1 MFCKSKIVIMGNSPE
16 NILKQNERT
25 LTRITAL
32 YRKLERKAP
41 ESRLNEIRADSEKII
56 KDILAVKPFVD
67 MMTDNRLVNQYFDK
81 HLPAGLLTG
90 AERGAIA
97 SKYSGVELN
106 TNHSR
111 SISGVR

>member
-1 MFCKSKIVIMGNSPE
+1 MAHLPE
-16 NILKQNERT
+16 NILKQNEQT

-32 YRKLERKAP
+32 YRQLERKAP
-41 ESRLNEIRADSEKII
+41 ESRLNEIRADSETII

-67 MMTDNRLVNQYFDK
+67 MIANNTLVNQYFDK
-81 HLPAGLLTG
+81 HRPAGLLTG

-106 TNHSR
+106 ANHSR
-111 SISGVR
+111 SLSGVR